1 MTQKSSPEFKLDN
14 WFLVKTFTDEDIVVS
29 AIEDLLDSE
38 DVNS

>member
-1 MTQKSSPEFKLDN
+1 MTWLDN

>member
-1 MTQKSSPEFKLDN
+1 MAWLGN

>member
-1 MTQKSSPEFKLDN
+1 MAGLDN

>member
-1 MTQKSSPEFKLDN
+1 MAWLDN
-14 WFLVKTFTDEDIVVS
+14 WFLVKTFTEEDIVVS